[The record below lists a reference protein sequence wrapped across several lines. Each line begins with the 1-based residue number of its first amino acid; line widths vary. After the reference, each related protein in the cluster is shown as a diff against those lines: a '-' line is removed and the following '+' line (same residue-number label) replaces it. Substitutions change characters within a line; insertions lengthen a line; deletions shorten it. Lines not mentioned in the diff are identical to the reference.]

1 MMFYESVKF
10 KADHIAAIE
19 HLREFE
25 VNLLYRI
32 AVTMVMMI
40 E

>member
-1 MMFYESVKF
+1 MFYESVKF
-10 KADHIAAIE
+10 KADHIAAIK
-19 HLREFE
+19 HLQEFE
-25 VNLLYRI
+25 VNLLYHCI